1 MAAINSVPAVHF
13 RPSESSKTMQMGCS
27 DAAFGSGLGATAKR
41 MGRFKAAQGTDGR
54 GRTARRGECG
64 PGRGG
69 EQNLHRKVTSTGV
82 YDDLQAGSARG
93 STRDGQGAD
102 TVSVTANILQR
113 TFLIH
118 HDGSTGTCFS
128 IDVEGRRY
136 LITAKHVV
144 ESIVDEAVVEISH
157 ESGWLR
163 VPVRLVGHGAGE
175 IDVTAL
181 APQEL
186 FGAAHALNLTTARL
200 VLAEDVYFLGFPY
213 GLGMEVKMDLNA
225 GFPLPLVK
233 KAVVSSLGLD
243 DGPLLLDGHNN
254 AGFSGGPVA
263 RRGTKEEQTVIGV
276 VSGYRF
282 DRHRVRDEH
291 GNETSHTYDTN
302 TGIVIAHDIRHA
314 LEIVAGNPIGISV
327 V

>member
-1 MAAINSVPAVHF
+1 M
-13 RPSESSKTMQMGCS
+13 
-27 DAAFGSGLGATAKR
+27 
-41 MGRFKAAQGTDGR
+41 
-54 GRTARRGECG
+54 
-64 PGRGG
+64 
-69 EQNLHRKVTSTGV
+69 
-82 YDDLQAGSARG
+82 
-93 STRDGQGAD
+93 
-102 TVSVTANILQR
+102 SVTANILQR
-113 TFLIH
+113 TFRIH
-118 HDGSTGTCFS
+118 HEGNTGTCFT

-144 ESIVDEAVVEISH
+144 ESIGDEAVVEISH

-163 VPVRLVGHGAGE
+163 VPVRLIGHGAGE

-181 APQEL
+181 APREL
-186 FGAAHALNLTTARL
+186 FGAAHALSLTTARL

-213 GLGMEVKMDLNA
+213 GLGMEVMTALNA

-233 KAVVSSLGLD
+233 KAVVSSLGLGD
-243 DGPLLLDGHNN
+243 RPLLLDGHNN

-263 RRGTKEEQTVIGV
+263 RRGTKEGQTVIGV

-282 DRHRVRDEH
+282 DRHRVRDEQ
-291 GNETSHTYDTN
+291 GNETPHTYDTN

-314 LEIVAGNPIGISV
+314 LEIIRANPAGTSV

>member
-1 MAAINSVPAVHF
+1 MAA
-13 RPSESSKTMQMGCS
+13 
-27 DAAFGSGLGATAKR
+27 
-41 MGRFKAAQGTDGR
+41 
-54 GRTARRGECG
+54 
-64 PGRGG
+64 
-69 EQNLHRKVTSTGV
+69 
-82 YDDLQAGSARG
+82 LQAGSAKV
-93 STRDGQGAD
+93 SARDDEGAA

-118 HDGSTGTCFS
+118 HEGNTGTCFS

-144 ESIVDEAVVEISH
+144 EPMGDEAVVEISH

-181 APQEL
+181 APQEQ
-186 FGAAHALNLTTARL
+186 FGAAHALNLTTASL

-213 GLGMEVKMDLNA
+213 GLGMEVKTDLNV

-233 KAVVSSLGLD
+233 KAVVSSLGMGE
-243 DGPLLLDGHNN
+243 GPLLLDGHNN

-263 RRGTKEEQTVIGV
+263 RRGTRKEQTVIGV

-302 TGIVIAHDIRHA
+302 TGIIIAHDIRHA
-314 LEIVAGNPIGISV
+314 LGIVGENPIGIAV
-327 V
+327 D

>member
-1 MAAINSVPAVHF
+1 MMALRA
-13 RPSESSKTMQMGCS
+13 
-27 DAAFGSGLGATAKR
+27 GSGNGSA
-41 MGRFKAAQGTDGR
+41 TDGQ
-54 GRTARRGECG
+54 E
-64 PGRGG
+64 
-69 EQNLHRKVTSTGV
+69 VT
-82 YDDLQAGSARG
+82 
-93 STRDGQGAD
+93 

-118 HDGSTGTCFS
+118 HEGNTGTCFT

-144 ESIVDEAVVEISH
+144 DSIRDEAVVALSH
-157 ESGWLR
+157 ESGWLSL
-163 VPVRLVGHGAGE
+163 PVRLVGHGAE
-175 IDVTAL
+175 DIDVAAL
-181 APQEL
+181 APRDL
-186 FGAAHALNLTTARL
+186 FGAAHALNLTTAHL

-213 GLGMEVKMDLNA
+213 GLGMEVKTDLNA

-243 DGPLLLDGHNN
+243 GGPLFLDGHNN

-282 DRHRVRDEH
+282 DRQRVRDEH

-302 TGIVIAHDIRHA
+302 TGIILAHDIRHA
-314 LEIVAGNPIGISV
+314 LEIVRANPIGTSV